1 MDPMIIISLVSGLVF
16 AFLGNWM
23 ARRRD
28 ASTVIWTLAGFFFPP
43 TLIILKVWRWK
54 AKHREAEAEAAG
66 EAEAGDEER

>member
-1 MDPMIIISLVSGLVF
+1 MDPIIIISLVSGLVF

-43 TLIILKVWRWK
+43 TLIILKLWRWK
-54 AKHREAEAEAAG
+54 AKPREAEAAG